1 MSLDLR
7 ELYQEV
13 ILDHNKNPRNRG
25 KIEEPT
31 GVAEGHNPLCGDQVK
46 VYLRIEDDVV
56 TDLRF
61 EGSGCAISTA
71 SASLMTEALVGK
83 KLSEVDEL
91 FHRFQSLVTVPSD
104 DSGEPVG
111 PTFEEDDLL
120 SELGDLGVLAGVR
133 DYPVRIKC
141 ATLPWHTMQA
151 ALNGAREPVSTE

>member
-25 KIEEPT
+25 RLDAPT
-31 GVAEGHNPLCGDQVK
+31 GVAEGHNPLCGDQIT
-46 VYLRIEDDVV
+46 VYLRTEGDVV
-56 TDLRF
+56 REVRF
-61 EGSGCAISTA
+61 EGHGCAISTA

-83 KLSEVDEL
+83 RVDEVEGL
-91 FHRFQSLVTVPSD
+91 FRRFQEMVTTSEATPALD
-104 DSGEPVG
+104 
-111 PTFEEDDLL
+111 EDVLL
-120 SELGDLGVLAGVR
+120 GELGELGVLAGIR

-151 ALNGAREPVSTE
+151 ALHSAETGGEPVSTE